1 VRAIGQ
7 SQREQAAMNRFQSF
21 RENRRMRAVVRATRS
36 AATALF
42 VVALGGCASSPAGD
56 GYNAFLQAIAAQCK
70 PLIIGS
76 DNMGQA
82 IQFNGLGAQP
92 ENYNNFLGKTSAL
105 YSGGISPDVYR
116 DSLTSFIGTGSYNK
130 ASFDCIIA
138 HLPTQPK

>member
-1 VRAIGQ
+1 MENFAKIAGVRRRACAV
-7 SQREQAAMNRFQSF
+7 AALL
-21 RENRRMRAVVRATRS
+21 AVA
-36 AATALF
+36 
-42 VVALGGCASSPAGD
+42 GCASSGGNSSGD

-130 ASFDCIIA
+130 ASFDCVIA
-138 HLPTQPK
+138 HLPSRPK